1 MVQVRKGEIYEYK
14 EVKGY
19 LLELLNKLFLA
30 RKPIPNIPSVR
41 IGYMREIE
49 ARVWANSEVTLFR
62 GRKKIR
68 QKYTVFDLLNLA
80 SKEGLIDPVSGFDYN
95 QEKELV
101 FSFQSQFTDDIHSEQ
116 MKYERLV
123 GVLLELIERN
133 DEAGCEAI
141 ALEIVSDMVGR
152 SMTTKNL
159 ISEQPATEELYGAL
173 VSTFRAN
180 IFASTLA
187 HSVEVMA
194 LMSLLLGKT
203 VFRAEGQGSRLLSD
217 RTKQYIENH
226 YEIIL
231 MLALLHDLG
240 KLSPEVNS
248 LFISASSR
256 YVDSRMKQHT
266 GFGLR
271 LMFEDPVI
279 KGFAQHLSWFRHLM
293 NIIIGGHHGSAYGAF
308 TDSARVFSYTSRRD
322 FMEKTEAR
330 SACALRRYADL
341 QGLVLIADKVS
352 TIFGGRPYYVP
363 KSVSSLERSCDPI
376 VESKFWGT
384 GKQILSH
391 CAKTTAGTPRF
402 CR

>member
-1 MVQVRKGEIYEYK
+1 
-14 EVKGY
+14 
-19 LLELLNKLFLA
+19 
-30 RKPIPNIPSVR
+30 
-41 IGYMREIE
+41 MREIE
-49 ARVWANSEVTLFR
+49 ARVWANSEITLFR
-62 GRKKIR
+62 GRKKVR
-68 QKYTVFDLLNLA
+68 QDYTVFDLLNLA
-80 SKEGLIDPVSGFDYN
+80 MKEGMIVPVDDFNFSHDEG
-95 QEKELV
+95 LV
-101 FSFQSQFTDDIHSEQ
+101 YSFQSQFINDIHSEQ
-116 MKYERLV
+116 MKYERVLS
-123 GVLLELIERN
+123 VLLELIERK
-133 DEAGCEAI
+133 DEAGCEAL

-152 SMTTKNL
+152 SMSTKNL
-159 ISEQPATEELYGAL
+159 ISEQPTTEELYGAL

-203 VFRAEGQGSRLLSD
+203 VFRAEGQGSSLLSD

-231 MLALLHDLG
+231 MLVLLHDLG

-248 LFISASSR
+248 FFISASSK

-271 LMFEDPVI
+271 LMLEDPVI
-279 KGFAQHLSWFRHLM
+279 KGFAQHLGWFRHLM
-293 NIIIGGHHGSAYGAF
+293 NTIIGGHHGSAYGAF
-308 TDSARVFSYTSRRD
+308 TDSTRVFSYTSRRD

-330 SACALRRYADL
+330 AAYALRRYADL

-363 KSVSSLERSCDPI
+363 KSVSSLERSSDPI

-391 CAKTTAGTPRF
+391 CAKTTAETPRF